1 MHVQLKTA
9 LTMLRQQGLD
19 NVRTKAGWLS
29 RDKDD
34 VVGWLKAE
42 KYVQ

>member
-1 MHVQLKTA
+1 MNVQQNTA

-34 VVGWLKAE
+34 VVAWLKTE
-42 KYVQ
+42 KYLQ